1 MFILL
6 NTFFFFFSGRTVDLY
21 LLKITFYVPLSSR
34 WMSVFLIKNNQPE
47 CTDEFVQH
55 CLLFFPVQI
64 TGLSTYLCQG
74 CFFTGLWGKGV
85 IFVVVLLV
93 VIFCKLTLLL
103 FLNTGTPCQETWPG
117 ISSSDEF
124 RNYNF
129 PKYKPQP
136 LINHA
141 PRYFVFYLKEH
152 MHSYSFEYL

>member
-1 MFILL
+1 MFHCLQGEWVC
-6 NTFFFFFSGRTVDLY
+6 SW
-21 LLKITFYVPLSSR
+21 LKIINLSAQ
-34 WMSVFLIKNNQPE
+34 MSLYSIASF
-47 CTDEFVQH
+47 
-55 CLLFFPVQI
+55 FFPVQI

>member
-1 MFILL
+1 
-6 NTFFFFFSGRTVDLY
+6 
-21 LLKITFYVPLSSR
+21 
-34 WMSVFLIKNNQPE
+34 MSVFLIKNNQPE
-47 CTDEFVQH
+47 CTDEFIQH

-85 IFVVVLLV
+85 IFVVVLLM
-93 VIFCKLTLLL
+93 VIFYKLNLL

-141 PRYFVFYLKEH
+141 PRYFVFYLKKKICIPIALNICKCEQGFK
-152 MHSYSFEYL
+152 YGVLVNAGKLYIIVGRY